1 MKEELFALEMKIG
14 EAFADK
20 SFVER
25 LSAAETPKEAQ
36 ELLSAKG
43 IELRLDDVRRLPD
56 ELERMRGNGDE
67 LTEDELEDVA
77 GGMTYPVIGVVIS
90 EAVIRAVGAN
100 FKRIRGW

>member
-1 MKEELFALEMKIG
+1 MKEDLYMLEMRIG

-20 SFVER
+20 SFIKK
-25 LSAAETPKEAQ
+25 LSRAQTPEEART
-36 ELLSAKG
+36 LLSEKG
-43 IELRLDDVRRLPD
+43 IELSLDNVRRLPD

-67 LTEDELEDVA
+67 LGEDELENVA
-77 GGMTYPVIGVVIS
+77 GGMTYPVMGIVAS

>member
-14 EAFADK
+14 EAFADQ
-20 SFVER
+20 SFIKR
-25 LSAAETPKEAQ
+25 LSVAQTPEEAQ
-36 ELLSAKG
+36 ALLSEKG
-43 IELRLDDVRRLPD
+43 IELSLDDVRRLPD

-67 LTEDELEDVA
+67 LDEDELEDVA
-77 GGMTYPVIGVVIS
+77 GGMTYPAIGIVIS